1 MLPEAEARTVEVH
14 LVDCDAC
21 RMKLKELRELKAMLE
36 DRALW
41 RARARDSGMGLVAD
55 AGRDGTCLSAAE
67 MLLALEGK
75 ASDRTEKHLASCE
88 GCTHDVLA
96 IEEST
101 EEHVAGRLEK
111 ADLELLEVLRSVGKQ
126 ASDDV
131 LAPVITI
138 PSASKRGSPGA
149 KRIAPRNPSKRITAT
164 DISTRRRRPR
174 NVTVAGGIFTFA
186 AAAAAAV
193 IVGLLISQ
201 NGPQDQPSSGDTK
214 QTAKVTTPAT
224 PAEKPRVTP
233 EAPKSQP
240 EKAPVEEP
248 VDAPEPQSP
257 FTQDPETPEVAP
269 QEKPETPA
277 PATQAEAPKVSPKA
291 ETPREPL
298 PLEVAVADDGARI
311 ELDLSR
317 LSGAVAIRNAGAA
330 DTDKWAKLARK
341 DGRVEL
347 KPGDR
352 LRTTQGAFL
361 SLDQGTYELSLAP
374 KSELVVRAAAHG
386 PVLGLTDGR
395 VLCEVEKL
403 PTDRHLVVATNSA
416 DFECTGTVFSVA
428 ADAQKAVCAVEEG
441 TVVCRG
447 QAGDPRSLGAGY
459 ALTVSRG
466 AAPGE
471 PKPMPTN
478 ADAWARGVRPERD
491 VIYAATFDRE
501 LDGFTGETTEEGA
514 FRGVG
519 RSLLFAPIDAK
530 TNQFWGIAARAPKG
544 RIKSF
549 KPTLDMRLQFSIWL
563 EKPSHVLLQ
572 VLNERQNKYFKRDF
586 GTQPAERWVT
596 LTVPVMDLESYY
608 DPGKSPMRE
617 ADLVSEIEVFTGD
630 PGDTWKALLDD
641 VIVYRKRYR

>member
-1 MLPEAEARTVEVH
+1 LPEAEARTVEVH
-14 LVDCDAC
+14 LVDCEAC
-21 RMKLKELRELKAMLE
+21 RLKLKELRELKAMLE

-41 RARARDSGMGLVAD
+41 RARARDSGMGLIAE
-55 AGRDGTCLSAAE
+55 DGTSCLTAAE

-75 ASDRTEKHLASCE
+75 ASERAEKHLSSCE

-101 EEHVAGRLEK
+101 EEQATGRLGK
-111 ADLELLEVLRSVGKQ
+111 ADPELLEVLRSVGKQ

-131 LAPVITI
+131 LAPIIVI
-138 PSASKRGSPGA
+138 PSAEQGSKRAP
-149 KRIAPRNPSKRITAT
+149 KRIAPRHPSKRITAAE
-164 DISTRRRRPR
+164 ISTRRRRPR

-201 NGPQDQPSSGDTK
+201 NGPQDQPSSGETK
-214 QTAKVTTPAT
+214 QTAKVTAPAVPT
-224 PAEKPRVTP
+224 EKPRVTP
-233 EAPKSQP
+233 EAPRSQP
-240 EKAPVEEP
+240 EKPAVDEP

-257 FTQDPETPEVAP
+257 FETTPETPEVAP

-277 PATQAEAPKVSPKA
+277 PATQADAPKEQPKKT
-291 ETPREPL
+291 ETPHEPL

-317 LSGAVAIRNAGAA
+317 LSGNVAIRNAGAA
-330 DTDKWAKLARK
+330 ETDKWAKLAHK
-341 DGRVEL
+341 DGHVEL

-352 LRTTQGAFL
+352 IRSTQGAFL

-374 KSELVVRAAAHG
+374 KSELVIRAAAHG

-403 PTDRHLVVATNSA
+403 PTDKHLVVATNAA

-428 ADAQKAVCAVEEG
+428 ADSQKAVCAVEEG

-447 QAGDPRSLGAGY
+447 QTGDPRPLGAGY
-459 ALTVSRG
+459 ALTVTRG

-471 PKPMPTN
+471 PKPMAAN
-478 ADAWARGVRPERD
+478 ADAWAHGVRPDRD
-491 VIYAATFDRE
+491 VVYAATFDRGDLE
-501 LDGFTGETTEEGA
+501 GFTGETTDVGA

-530 TNQFWGIAARAPKG
+530 TNQFWGLAARAPKG

-617 ADLVSEIEVFTGD
+617 ADLISEVEVFTGD